1 MSRSRSVT
9 PLHGFDERHLPVTQR
24 RPDGDPDQPRLQR
37 RGRSQSSADSRVG
50 ADSEQSLEWDDYNH
64 TSGEESDTFCSPN
77 DTLGSVIE
85 INSSPGTEN
94 SGPGDTEASG
104 TPQTSPTGSTMPGR
118 TPSPFSRA
126 DIPALV
132 AAELKVLKRAT
143 MAWNDEYMHIVP
155 QRLTTARLTKILDKA
170 EEYKDNVANS
180 IIEIK
185 SSMTNAEDSAWVI
198 QVEAQ
203 VKTLREKLCGFIL
216 EADTTLGLREQQS
229 LAVENAAAAGA
240 KVKKARVDAN
250 LNTLTEEMDK
260 MKVILGTLDTAAP
273 SDEPAFKMHM
283 DNVEAAKAKSRELIE
298 DAKELVDDAVQ
309 AGLVIEATDLDKNI
323 QALKQVEAA
332 TVSTLSDKKQAFG
345 IIGELGA
352 ARVIDV
358 PVPTFSGN
366 PTEQDFYTFQKHWT
380 RYIGSKYMSEAE
392 KRSVL
397 LMAALTGQA
406 RQLAERYETIPEIFE
421 QLRVVYG
428 NPRYLLST
436 KLEELRKLGS
446 CTGNSTKR
454 REWAVDVMA
463 RLEALKVLAT
473 THKLLD
479 KLYHS
484 TIVGEIQ
491 AGLSGQMLKAFKEKV
506 KEEDATGNLSGEQY
520 YTVLLSTLVK
530 MISQLT
536 FEVNYD
542 LNLGSLRGSDYTL
555 KDGQKKQAA
564 GGRRAPDA
572 GVHVVVDEPVD
583 RQPKGNA
590 REPRK
595 KTKGKKSTSNSK
607 DVTINSTVTI
617 CANYKDPIKIKC
629 NVCSNEHK
637 HAFACSEFQQAR
649 GKERIGVVSKM
660 KCCFRCLRLDSCFD
674 KDNRES
680 WWKNHDPQCKTE
692 WVCNIGKC
700 PTAPKIKQYH
710 ILMCLFHV
718 DQNKEK
724 EALFIKSMDKDAV
737 TANTRFFFNA
747 AMYQL
752 DALPPQVEV
761 LENNELKDHLDPTI
775 FMLQY
780 VEHDGKRL
788 MLFYDSGCGG
798 AAISKAAAEILG
810 TVVVR
815 PGPTL
820 LNTAGAVATK
830 IPGGDERFKLRLE
843 ESGKLANITG
853 LKMEALTNPFPIW
866 DLAKAWEDIS
876 AEIEGT
882 GTPLSGLPTLPPS
895 IGGCAVDIFIGIRYI
910 KLFPTLLFTLPSG
923 LAVYKSQFSAP
934 NGHLCVLGGPH
945 PAWRKCREEA
955 NYLGPHGFFTS
966 EMKAYFFS
974 TTTLLHV
981 YSPPDANILPV
992 VEELLSDGEGGLVGD
1007 ADGDELDGVVELD
1020 FHNEHVLS
1028 SLVNLFEPPI
1038 TEDND
1043 IIMSVS
1049 DQVVDCH
1056 AVHCS
1061 NHVEDIWNTY
1071 PDDWAPPSDVY
1082 TVKDEERRFSAA
1094 EHAGSE
1100 ITYRCVRCRQCSDCR
1115 NSGKTESISFRE
1127 EAEQHQIEAAVEYV
1141 PAEKRLVSKLPFIA
1155 SPKENLFQNRYAAEK
1170 VLDSQMKRVNASED
1184 VKNDI
1189 LTSFEKL
1196 ASRGFF
1202 LPVSVLD
1209 QKKKSLI
1216 YEGDDAGYYIPWR
1229 TVYKEASLSTP
1240 CRMVFDASAR
1250 TPGGTSLN
1258 DILCKGENR
1267 LANIH
1272 NILLKFRSKPA
1283 AFTCDIRMAYN
1294 MVSLDPAYLRYH
1306 RFLWKEGLEESSP
1319 VVDYVVTTLI
1329 YGVRPVGNCLIAG
1342 FKKLADYVLEHHP
1355 EQAAAGVEA
1364 LLNSIYVDDVA
1375 HADETAERNKAT
1387 AESLDFVLSMGS
1399 MEVKGYTFSGQ
1410 PPPEELTADGETVG
1424 LVGMAWGP
1432 EKDWISLS
1440 IKPLYFGKPK
1450 RGKLPDIVTGD
1461 FAPALKKN
1469 FTRRTLLS
1477 KIAGVYDP
1485 MGLTTP
1491 ITARLKL
1498 DLHDVFAL
1506 QLGWDEPV
1514 PDSYLEKWIRN
1525 ISDIQMLR
1533 DIRFRRCIIPE
1544 DAESLDIELVISADA
1559 SQFIAVA
1566 AVHGRVKRKNGEYS
1580 ATLMSAKSRLVS
1592 ELTIPKGEL
1601 RGCVLAVHLAQTVLH
1616 NYKEQIISTI
1626 YVTDSSIVLFW
1637 INTDQRPLEVTV
1649 RNAVIEIRRFTD
1661 PQHWHHVESSN
1672 NIADL
1677 GTRYTEVDQIT
1688 EHTEWQTGKQ
1698 WMHVDRAVMPIK
1710 DLKQT
1715 KISQEEKRIAAEEI
1729 RNDNISG
1736 IFLPLLATKVTDRYV
1751 FSRYIVD
1758 PNRYSWV
1765 KAVKVMGFILK
1776 YVRIRIPRFK
1786 PEWAPQPHPDTNL
1799 TAMYVRDLPAL
1810 EVYDIRYAEAYFFRQ
1825 ATKELLE
1832 FTTEKERRD
1841 LDLRNGILYHAGRIL
1856 DGQEIHT
1863 PVDVMFD
1870 VSPLHFVKPAVD
1882 RYSPCA
1888 YAIMAHAHCNLSNH
1902 RGVPNTLRCSKEIAY
1917 ILRGRDLAMEI
1928 RDSCQSCIRYRA
1940 KLTRVEMGKMH
1951 DARFTIAPA
1960 FFLCQVDLMGP
1971 LLARCKHNHRS
1982 TVKIWAAV
1990 FKDPASCA
1998 VSVHAMDGYTTEDF
2012 ICAYTRFSSRHG
2024 HPSELLIDEGSNL
2037 MAAAKKMEISI
2048 TDIGNGL
2055 STKFGTGLKFSTAPV
2070 QGHNVTG
2077 MVERSI
2083 QSVKRLFDRTY
2094 KGLKLD
2100 ILGFETAFAWISSA
2114 LNAMPIC
2121 LGSRVK
2127 DIDHLEIITPARLI
2141 MGRSSM
2147 RSIGGHARIE
2157 SPSKLV
2163 AQMDKVYEHWW
2174 EIWREEKIID
2184 FIPQPTGWKNNNDD
2198 LQVGDIV
2205 LMLQNA
2211 NDVKLGG
2218 PIWRIARVQ
2227 SLETSH
2233 RDGLSRVA
2241 ICEYKIP
2248 GEQEFRTTRR
2258 SVRKLA
2264 VIHHEDDIPL
2274 VVQLNEA
2281 ARKAGEAFFLTEV
2294 RSEIKT
2300 G

>member
-9 PLHGFDERHLPVTQR
+9 PLHGFDNKLQPVTEHQR
-24 RPDGDPDQPRLQR
+24 DGE
-37 RGRSQSSADSRVG
+37 GRQEHG
-50 ADSEQSLEWDDYNH
+50 
-64 TSGEESDTFCSPN
+64 SGDESDTFRSPN
-77 DTLGSVIE
+77 DTLGSPIT
-85 INSSPGTEN
+85 PGT
-94 SGPGDTEASG
+94 P
-104 TPQTSPTGSTMPGR
+104 PTGTTMPGR
-118 TPSPFSRA
+118 SPSPFSRA
-126 DIPALV
+126 DVPPTV
-132 AAELKVLKRAT
+132 GQQMKVLKRAA
-143 MAWNDEYMHIVP
+143 MAWNDEYAHMNP
-155 QRLTTARLTKILDKA
+155 QTLTTARLTKALDKV
-170 EEYKDNVANS
+170 ENYKDDVADT

-185 SSMTNAEDSAWVI
+185 STMTDAVDIAWVT
-198 QVEAQ
+198 QVDAQ
-203 VKTLREKLCGFIL
+203 AKVLRENFCRFIL
-216 EADTTLGLREQQS
+216 EADKTLGLREKES

-240 KVKKARVDAN
+240 KVKKARVDTN
-250 LNTLTEEMDK
+250 LASLAEEMEKMKVTLTE
-260 MKVILGTLDTAAP
+260 LDTASP
-273 SDEPAFKMHM
+273 NDEPAFKMHM
-283 DNVEAAKAKSRELIE
+283 DGVEAAKAKSRELIN

-309 AGLVIEATDLDKNI
+309 AGLVIQATQLDKSI
-323 QALKQVEAA
+323 LTLKQAEA
-332 TVSTLSDKKQAFG
+332 VTLSGLADKKQAFG
-345 IIGELGA
+345 IIGEPGA

-366 PTEQDFYTFQKHWT
+366 PADQDFYTFQKHWL
-380 RYIGSKYMSEAE
+380 RYTGSKYMSEAE

-406 RQLAERYETIPEIFE
+406 RQLAERYDSIPAMFE
-421 QLRVVYG
+421 QLRIVYG

-436 KLEELRKLGS
+436 KLDELRKLGS
-446 CTGNSTKR
+446 CTGSSSKR
-454 REWAVDVMA
+454 REWAVDAMA
-463 RLEALKVLAT
+463 RLESLKVLAT
-473 THKLLD
+473 SHDLLD

-506 KEEDATGNLSGEQY
+506 KETDETGNLSGEQY
-520 YTVLLSTLVK
+520 YSVLLSTLVK

-555 KDGQKKQAA
+555 KDGTRKQAV
-564 GGRRAPDA
+564 GGRKALEA
-572 GVHVVVDEPVD
+572 GVHVAVDEPVD
-583 RQPKGNA
+583 RQPKDNA

-595 KTKGKKSTSNSK
+595 KTKGKVKSNIK
-607 DVTINSTVTI
+607 DVINSTI
-617 CANYKDPIKIKC
+617 CANYKEPAKMKC
-629 NVCSNEHK
+629 NVCNNEHK

-674 KDNRES
+674 KDNREN
-680 WWKNHDPQCKTE
+680 WWKNHEILCKTD
-692 WVCNIGKC
+692 WVCSVGKC
-700 PTAPKIKQYH
+700 PTAPKLKQYH
-710 ILMCLFHV
+710 LLMCLFHV
-718 DQNKEK
+718 DQNREK
-724 EALFIKSMDKDAV
+724 ESLFIKSMDKEAV

-752 DALPPQVEV
+752 DALPPQVEI
-761 LENNELKDHLDPTI
+761 LESNELKDHLDPTI

-780 VEHDGKRL
+780 VEHNGKRL
-788 MLFYDSGCGG
+788 LLFYDSGCGG
-798 AAISKAAAEILG
+798 AAISKYAAKILG
-810 TVVVR
+810 TIVVR

-843 ESGKLANITG
+843 SGKVANITG
-853 LKMEALTNPFPIW
+853 LRMEALTNSFPIW

-876 AEIEGT
+876 AEIKGT
-882 GTPLSGLPTLPPS
+882 GSSLSGLPTLPPR
-895 IGGCAVDIFIGIRYI
+895 IGGCPVDIMIGIRYI
-910 KLFPTLLFTLPSG
+910 KLFPTLLFMLPSG

-934 NGHLCVLGGPH
+934 EGHLCILGGPH

-981 YSPPDANILPV
+981 YSPPDNKILPD
-992 VEELLSDGEGGLVGD
+992 VEELLSDGEGYVEGEV
-1007 ADGDELDGVVELD
+1007 DGDDVDGDVEPD
-1020 FHNEHVLS
+1020 FHNEHILS
-1028 SLVNLFEPPI
+1028 SLMQFFEPPV
-1038 TEDND
+1038 TERND

-1049 DQVVDCH
+1049 DQVVGCQ
-1056 AVHCS
+1056 AAHCPD
-1061 NHVEDIWNTY
+1061 HVEESWDTY
-1071 PDDWAPPSDVY
+1071 PEDWAPPSDVY
-1082 TVKDEERRFSAA
+1082 TVKEDERKFSAA
-1094 EHAGSE
+1094 EHVGSE

-1115 NSGKTESISFRE
+1115 NSGKNESISFRE

-1155 SPKENLFQNRYAAEK
+1155 PPKENLFQNRYAAEK
-1170 VLDSQMKRVNASED
+1170 VLDSQMKKVYASED

-1209 QKKKSLI
+1209 QKKKKLI

-1306 RFLWKEGLEESSP
+1306 RFLWKEGLEENSP

-1342 FKKLADYVLEHHP
+1342 FKKLADYVLEHYP
-1355 EQAAAGVEA
+1355 DQAAAGVEA

-1375 HADETAERNKAT
+1375 HADDTAERNKAT

-1399 MEVKGYTFSGQ
+1399 MEVKGYTFSGH
-1410 PPPEELTADGETVG
+1410 PPSEELTADGETVG
-1424 LVGMAWGP
+1424 LVGMAWNP

-1461 FAPALKKN
+1461 FTPALKKN

-1498 DLHDVFAL
+1498 DLHDVFTL
-1506 QLGWDEPV
+1506 QLGWDDPV

-1525 ISDIQMLR
+1525 ISDIQLLR

-1544 DAESLDIELVISADA
+1544 DAASLDIELVVSADA

-1566 AVHGRVKRKNGEYS
+1566 AVHGRVKRRNGEYS

-1616 NYKEQIISTI
+1616 NYGEQIVSTI

-1661 PQHWHHVESSN
+1661 PQHWFHVESSN
-1672 NIADL
+1672 NVADL
-1677 GTRYTEVDQIT
+1677 GTRHTEVEQIM
-1688 EHTEWQTGKQ
+1688 ENTEWQTGKH
-1698 WMHVDRAVMPIK
+1698 WMHVERAQMPIK

-1715 KISQEEKRIAAEEI
+1715 KVSQEEKRIAAEEI
-1729 RNDNISG
+1729 RNDNIHG
-1736 IFLPLLATKVTDRYV
+1736 IFLPLLASKVTDRYV
-1751 FSRYIVD
+1751 FSHYIVD
-1758 PNRYSWV
+1758 PNHYSWLR
-1765 KAVKVMGFILK
+1765 AIRVMAFILK
-1776 YVRIRIPRFK
+1776 FVRIRIPSFV
-1786 PEWAPQPHPDTNL
+1786 PEWAPQPHPSTSRP
-1799 TAMYVRDLPAL
+1799 AFYVRDLPAL
-1810 EVYDIRYAEAYFFRQ
+1810 EFYDLRYSELYFFRQ
-1825 ATKELLE
+1825 ATRELIE
-1832 FTTEKERRD
+1832 FTSEKDRKD
-1841 LDLRNGILYHAGRIL
+1841 LDLRNGILYHVGRIL
-1856 DGQEIHT
+1856 DGQEVHT

-1888 YAIMAHAHCNLSNH
+1888 YAIMAHVHCNVSVH
-1902 RGVPNTLRCSKEIAY
+1902 KGVASTLRCSKEIAH
-1917 ILRGRDLAMEI
+1917 IFRGRDLAVEI

-1982 TVKIWAAV
+1982 TVKVWAAV

-2012 ICAYTRFSSRHG
+2012 VCAYTRFSSRHG

-2037 MAAAKKMEISI
+2037 MAAAKNMEISI

-2055 STKFGTGLKFSTAPV
+2055 STRFGTGLKFSTAPV

-2083 QSVKRLFDRTY
+2083 QSIKRLFDRTY

-2100 ILGFETAFAWISSA
+2100 ILGFETAFSWISSA
-2114 LNAMPIC
+2114 LNSMPIC
-2121 LGSRVK
+2121 LGSRVR
-2127 DIDHLEIITPARLI
+2127 DIENLEVITPARLI
-2141 MGRSSM
+2141 MGRSST

-2157 SPSKLV
+2157 APSKLV

-2174 EIWREEKIID
+2174 EIWRDEKIID
-2184 FIPQPTGWKNNNDD
+2184 FIPQPAGWKNNNDD
-2198 LQVGDIV
+2198 IQVGDIV

-2233 RDGLSRVA
+2233 RDGLTRVA
-2241 ICEYKIP
+2241 ICEYKNP
-2248 GEQEFRTTRR
+2248 GEQVFRTTRR

-2294 RSEIKT
+2294 RSEFKKE
-2300 G
+2300 